1 LVALTVE
8 MMVILSVVAKDY
20 EKAVVMD
27 EMLAVS
33 KAYT

>member
-8 MMVILSVVAKDY
+8 MMVVLKVVAMVY
-20 EKAVVMD
+20 EKAAMMD

-33 KAYT
+33 KAYA